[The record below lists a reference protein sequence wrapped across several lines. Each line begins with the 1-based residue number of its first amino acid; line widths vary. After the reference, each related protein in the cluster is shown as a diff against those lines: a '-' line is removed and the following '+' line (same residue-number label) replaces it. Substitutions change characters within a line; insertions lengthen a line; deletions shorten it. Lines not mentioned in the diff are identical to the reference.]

1 MESNYALYREQAKKM
16 NPNMDEKDIYSN
28 WHELAFG
35 KWAVQKYPVV
45 GYDGNY
51 HYLYLS
57 ERDDGKIYIGRHSTG
72 NLDDGYVGSG
82 TEVVESVKKG
92 HTFKKTVLEYFKNS
106 NASYDEEKKVVNN
119 RMLNE
124 SHDMV
129 LNRSLGGRNYVAP
142 TINVESKQHETPKT
156 SKVENEHPV
165 SWETTKKNQEF
176 FKECTKIAN
185 GNQSYSPTKGSTKP
199 RYYTFTMLGAKPG
212 DEITFIDNDNIVC
225 RVNDDRTVTYN
236 GQTYSLFAL
245 AKKVSDIYFKNAL
258 DVWKF
263 KGKILS
269 KIRDEIMK

>member
-35 KWAVQKYPVV
+35 KWAVQKSPVI

-57 ERDDGKIYIGRHSTG
+57 ERDDGKIYIGRHSTK

-106 NASYDEEKKVVNN
+106 NASYDEEHKVVNN
-119 RMLNE
+119 RLLNE
-124 SHDMV
+124 SRDIV
-129 LNRSLGGRNYVAP
+129 LNHSLGG
-142 TINVESKQHETPKT
+142 KD
-156 SKVENEHPV
+156 
-165 SWETTKKNQEF
+165 
-176 FKECTKIAN
+176 
-185 GNQSYSPTKGSTKP
+185 YSPATLNKVVSTPPALPTKSEVEKPVVMKSNSSYAKNTKKP
-199 RYYTFTMLGAKPG
+199 RYCTFTMLGAKPG

-225 RVNDDRTVTYN
+225 KVNDDRTVTYN

-245 AKKVSDIYFKNAL
+245 AKKVSDISFKNAL

-263 KGKILS
+263 KGKTLS
-269 KIRDEIMK
+269 KIRDEVMK

>member
-16 NPNMDEKDIYSN
+16 NTNMDEKDIYAN

-35 KWAVQKYPVV
+35 KWSVQGSPVV

-57 ERDDGKIYIGRHSTG
+57 ERDDGKIYIGRHSTT

-82 TEVVESVKKG
+82 TEVTESVKRG

-124 SHDMV
+124 SGDIV

-142 TINVESKQHETPKT
+142 TLNVEPK
-156 SKVENEHPV
+156 VDA
-165 SWETTKKNQEF
+165 TTRKNQEF
-176 FKECTKIAN
+176 FNECTMIASR
-185 GNQSYSPTKGSTKP
+185 NQQHSSNTGYSTKP

-225 RVNDDRTVTYN
+225 KVNDDRTVTYN
-236 GQTYSLFAL
+236 GKTYSLFAL
-245 AKKVSDIYFKNAL
+245 AKKVSNISFKNAL

-269 KIRDEIMK
+269 KIRDELLKYN